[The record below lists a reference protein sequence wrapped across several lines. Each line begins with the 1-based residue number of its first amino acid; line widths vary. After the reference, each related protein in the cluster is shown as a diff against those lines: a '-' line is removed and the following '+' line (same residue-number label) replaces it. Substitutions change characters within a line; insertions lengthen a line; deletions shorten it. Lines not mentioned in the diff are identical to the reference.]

1 MGQGGAASCE
11 RGAGAGTVALLR
23 KLRCHYRSRQAFL
36 AALVGEDAEE
46 GLRVYTTERFDPGEE
61 LLCEIY
67 FSGLPGKTLVRA
79 IGAKWHGARPRLS
92 VRAGGLLRCVGSEW
106 RKLQYLRSVA
116 EGKAT
121 FEQRRRHMRQP
132 VIVEVRWR
140 RKQDDAE
147 MGPGT
152 VSEISEA
159 GALLLTRS
167 RLAIGEELLVEIFP
181 PGAARPVA
189 VQAYVRNAQHPDG
202 VGIEFSN
209 RDSGG
214 LNRLREVIR
223 RLVDE

>member
-1 MGQGGAASCE
+1 M
-11 RGAGAGTVALLR
+11 R

-36 AALVGEDAEE
+36 AALVGASD
-46 GLRVYTTERFDPGEE
+46 GLRVYTTMRFEPGEE
-61 LLCEIY
+61 LLCEIH
-67 FSGLPGKTLVRA
+67 FTGLPGKMILRA
-79 IGAKWHGARPRLS
+79 IGAKWHGARPRLA

-106 RKLQYLRSVA
+106 RKLQYLRAVA

-121 FEQRRRHMRQP
+121 FEQRRKHMRQP

-140 RKQDDAE
+140 RQDE
-147 MGPGT
+147 TELGRGT

-159 GALLLTRS
+159 GALLLTRAP
-167 RLAIGEELLVEIFP
+167 LKIGEELVVEIFP
-181 PGAARPVA
+181 PGSARAHA
-189 VQAYVRNAQHPDG
+189 VQAFVRNTDHPDG
-202 VGIEFSN
+202 VGIEFLN